1 MPQGRNKEILK
12 DTLMP
17 QGGKRKRIKVFTEY
31 GGVMKR
37 TPYETGG
44 FAFADE
50 KMLEKA
56 VKEEEGIRYIRNS
69 ANMKDPQMVFQI
81 YSQMVRQRL
90 FETPVGYIYL
100 KELQDYLKGEP
111 KISNQDI
118 PAIPVAV
125 SKESLIE
132 SRETYSGYSNA
143 DRPSKSREDGKK
155 SRQRPVKTK
164 TKVIRKTKVQN
175 IDYKPWFRASLSVSV
190 VLLLIVIGMFIVTA
204 TSGNINIVNYE
215 NALIEKYEDWENQ
228 LKEREE
234 KIKEKEKNVSD
245 VQEEV
250 FY

>member
-1 MPQGRNKEILK
+1 MPQDKNKEIQK
-12 DTLMP
+12 DT
-17 QGGKRKRIKVFTEY
+17 IKVFTEY

-56 VKEEEGIRYIRNS
+56 MKEEEGIRYIRNS

-100 KELQDYLKGEP
+100 KDLQDYLKGEP
-111 KISNQDI
+111 SIDNQDI
-118 PAIPVAV
+118 PAIPVAAYRDSPAESKEAHFGHSNANSSFKSQTN
-125 SKESLIE
+125 SKES
-132 SRETYSGYSNA
+132 
-143 DRPSKSREDGKK
+143 KS
-155 SRQRPVKTK
+155 RPVKTK
-164 TKVIRKTKVQN
+164 VQN
-175 IDYKPWFRASLSVSV
+175 VDYKPWFRASLSVSII
-190 VLLLIVIGMFIVTA
+190 LLLIVIGMFVVTA

-234 KIKEKEKNVSD
+234 KIKEKEKSLSNM
-245 VQEEV
+245 QEEV